1 MEQFKP
7 VRSRTARSRR
17 RTIRATLFQ
26 NIMSERVRGAIDVIP
41 PTMAPGRAL
50 DISAGAERNAGRR
63 VNVSIIVVTR
73 ARPDSLARLVRS
85 LEPQIDPG
93 WHELFI
99 AENGTSAPSRVE
111 VATVALIHL
120 HDPRPGKCRVQ
131 NRAIAEARGEIIVCL
146 DDDLVVAPDYIA
158 QVEAFFAAH
167 PEFAAM
173 KGRILP
179 AEDPV
184 KKVGAA
190 AAYLD
195 LPIVDH
201 GEDVI
206 EVRGVI
212 GANMAFRAAA
222 LRRVGPFDER
232 LGPGAAGHEE
242 ETEMSQRLRR
252 AGFRIGYAPRAIV
265 YHEVD
270 PARADR
276 ARFIRIARE
285 RGFCRTLHEPHSQVK
300 ARLDA
305 MVAAARLLAAR
316 TFGASTERRAREEK
330 RLAIARGILDGL
342 RASNSYSRS
351 SKSNSSLP

>member
-1 MEQFKP
+1 MK
-7 VRSRTARSRR
+7 
-17 RTIRATLFQ
+17 L
-26 NIMSERVRGAIDVIP
+26 
-41 PTMAPGRAL
+41 
-50 DISAGAERNAGRR
+50 
-63 VNVSIIVVTR
+63 SIIIATHQR
-73 ARPDSLARLVRS
+73 AASLERLLRSLA
-85 LEPQIDPG
+85 PQVSADNY
-93 WHELFI
+93 EVLI
-99 AENGTSAPSRVE
+99 AENGTPGPMRVE
-111 VATVALIHL
+111 VSGLAPIHL

-146 DDDLVVAPDYIA
+146 DDDLAVASDYIA
-158 QVEAFFAAH
+158 GVEAFFAAH

-184 KKVGAA
+184 KKVGAV

-201 GEDVI
+201 GEEVI
-206 EVRGVI
+206 EVLGVI

-222 LRRVGPFDER
+222 LRQVGPFDER

-285 RGFCRTLHEPHSQVK
+285 RGFCRTLHESHSPAK

-305 MVAAARLLAAR
+305 VVAAIRLLAAR
-316 TFGASTERRAREEK
+316 TLGASAGRRAREER

-342 RASNSYSRS
+342 HGNHDYSRS
-351 SKSNSSLP
+351 SKSSSSLP